1 MKIVMLDKKTLG
13 DDCDL
18 SELQKMGDF
27 IAYDETDKNHTIERI
42 KDADAVFTNKVV
54 IGKEEMDSAA
64 NLKYIGI
71 MATGTNNID
80 LEYAKKRGITVT
92 NVKGYSTKIVA
103 QHTFALLFSVMEQL
117 ALYDKFI
124 KSGEYSGQSLFT
136 HIDRPFMEISGKIWG
151 IIGLGAIGKEV
162 AGIAKAFGCDVIYY
176 STSGKNNC
184 NDYRQVDFETLLK
197 ESDIISVHAPL
208 TDATRGLMNE
218 KAFDKMKST
227 AYFINVGRGPIVDEE
242 ALKNALDE
250 GKIAGAGIDVFDM
263 EPLPAASPLMNIKNK
278 DKIVMTPHIAWA
290 SVEARKRLIGM
301 MIDNFRKFRGL

>member
-197 ESDIISVHAPL
+197 ESDIISVH
-208 TDATRGLMNE
+208 DR
-218 KAFDKMKST
+218 
-227 AYFINVGRGPIVDEE
+227 
-242 ALKNALDE
+242 
-250 GKIAGAGIDVFDM
+250 
-263 EPLPAASPLMNIKNK
+263 LPMRQE
-278 DKIVMTPHIAWA
+278 D
-290 SVEARKRLIGM
+290 
-301 MIDNFRKFRGL
+301 

>member
-54 IGKEEMDSAA
+54 IGKDEIDNAS

-80 LEYAKKRGITVT
+80 LEYAGKRGITVT

-103 QHTFALLFSVMEQL
+103 QHTFALLFSVMEQI
-117 ALYDKFI
+117 AHYDKFI

-136 HIDRPFMEISGKIWG
+136 NIDRPFMEISGKTWG
-151 IIGLGAIGKEV
+151 VIGLGAIGKEV
-162 AGIAKAFGCDVIYY
+162 AGIAKAFGCNVIYY

-184 NDYRQVDFETLLK
+184 KDYRWVDFETFLK
-197 ESDIISVHAPL
+197 EADIISVHAPL
-208 TDATRGLMNE
+208 TDATRGLIDEN
-218 KAFDKMKST
+218 AFDKMKPT
-227 AYFINVGRGPIVDEE
+227 AYFINVGRGPIVNEE
-242 ALKNALDE
+242 ALKIALDE
-250 GKIAGAGIDVFDM
+250 DKIAGAGIDVFDV
-263 EPLPAASPLMNIKNK
+263 EPLAATSPLMNIKNK

-290 SVEARKRLIGM
+290 SVEARKRLIDM
-301 MIDNFRKFRGL
+301 MIDNFRRFRGL